1 MGYLITEIED
11 GILATL
17 QADSDLA
24 SVVTWEVLT
33 DLRRETWQ
41 RLIRRYPA
49 IGVLSQQGSY
59 DYSIPSV
66 QDETGTFAVI
76 CIHRNLRAA
85 SDALRG
91 STGEIGVWDMIDAC
105 RNALLN
111 STLGKMELINCVPV
125 RRQLLFA
132 AGDWAAASL
141 DVEIMWR
148 HTPLGG
154 G

>member
-24 SVVTWEVLT
+24 GVVTWEVLT

-111 STLGKMELINCVPV
+111 STLGGMELIDCIPV